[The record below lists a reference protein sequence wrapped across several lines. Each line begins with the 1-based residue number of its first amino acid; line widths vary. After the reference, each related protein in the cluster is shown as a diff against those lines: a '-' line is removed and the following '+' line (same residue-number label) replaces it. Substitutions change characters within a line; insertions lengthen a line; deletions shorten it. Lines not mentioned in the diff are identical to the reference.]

1 MTLYE
6 ILSSWRLLKEFIR
19 LMDMII
25 GYCLSFYLPFWNK
38 ILVPVLFQV
47 TSLNVFSNKSVM
59 LSGIFWVFWE
69 FFALRGKCPHWSF
82 SGPYF
87 PAFELILRISPY
99 LVWMRE
105 NLILSTQCC
114 FKMVFKIFGKTFK
127 GLLSTFFFSIL
138 KTNATFRPP
147 IIQIKQH
154 SKHGNQS
161 WKHLKIIGKA
171 SGFLMFISHNF
182 LT

>member
-25 GYCLSFYLPFWNK
+25 GYFVSFYLPFWNK

-87 PAFELILRISPY
+87 PAFGLILRISPY

-114 FKMVFKIFGKTFK
+114 FKMVFKIFEKTFK

-147 IIQIKQH
+147 IYNPLIYNPPIY
-154 SKHGNQS
+154 NPR
-161 WKHLKIIGKA
+161 
-171 SGFLMFISHNF
+171 
-182 LT
+182 T